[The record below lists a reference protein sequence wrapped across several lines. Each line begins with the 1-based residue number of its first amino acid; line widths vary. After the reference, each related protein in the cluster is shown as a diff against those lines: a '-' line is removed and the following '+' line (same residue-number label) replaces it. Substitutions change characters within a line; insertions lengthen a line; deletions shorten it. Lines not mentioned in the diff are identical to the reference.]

1 MSIKH
6 SISHILQLEQ
16 PYIVIYLIRLIE
28 EVVCTLGQRA
38 RYQVPALQF
47 EHSRQKICVMLVG
60 CFGATKLTKHEV
72 NVTRPRQQRVK
83 LGQTLIKRL
92 HVDVFAMIEGGGGI
106 YKIVPALV
114 YLQMGRVLQIYILC
128 KCRAE

>member
-1 MSIKH
+1 
-6 SISHILQLEQ
+6 
-16 PYIVIYLIRLIE
+16 
-28 EVVCTLGQRA
+28 
-38 RYQVPALQF
+38 
-47 EHSRQKICVMLVG
+47 MLVG

-106 YKIVPALV
+106 YEIVPAVL

-128 KCRAE
+128 KCRAERIASYPTKFVFYRKNKLKYDNQTYVYVN